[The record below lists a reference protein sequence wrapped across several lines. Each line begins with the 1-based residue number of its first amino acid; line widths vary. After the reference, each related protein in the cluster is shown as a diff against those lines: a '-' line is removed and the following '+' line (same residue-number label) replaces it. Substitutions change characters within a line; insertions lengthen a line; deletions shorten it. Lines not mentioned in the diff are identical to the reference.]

1 MFKRENSKFP
11 PDCNTPGGRLISN
24 IIWKEF
30 IPNSRHSAI
39 SNTVMWLPWLAN
51 QNAFRNNG
59 DPKETHACS
68 ATSNTDYS
76 AFRLIGRF
84 HNALQSFNCKLKDII
99 IIVVLIM
106 KQDKETR
113 RSPRRST
120 KCNHTEPI
128 CDFPHVYLYKKK
140 SSISKFPTTNSAYRC
155 VSFILF
161 HSVCGFSYVRIQS
174 KPHKYTSYSIDLNC
188 LRIGTKDRKNNS
200 EQAAIQEA
208 ETLQQLILND
218 TGNVCTI
225 RSVHE
230 RTCQSVLMKEGEK
243 LPQKRRETS
252 NYSKTAEIVRQ
263 KRKNSILQRIRLN
276 FVMNL

>member
-1 MFKRENSKFP
+1 MTSVERFSKCLRRPWPSGKF
-11 PDCNTPGGRLISN
+11 ISFV
-24 IIWKEF
+24 W
-30 IPNSRHSAI
+30 S
-39 SNTVMWLPWLAN
+39 L
-51 QNAFRNNG
+51 
-59 DPKETHACS
+59 S
-68 ATSNTDYS
+68 ATSENKYWSRAEQVYESPYAENQDESKFKKY
-76 AFRLIGRF
+76 RF
-84 HNALQSFNCKLKDII
+84 NYL
-99 IIVVLIM
+99 
-106 KQDKETR
+106 R

-120 KCNHTEPI
+120 KCYHTEPI

-161 HSVCGFSYVRIQS
+161 HSVCGFSYVHIQS
-174 KPHKYTSYSIDLNC
+174 KPHKYTSHSIDLNC
-188 LRIGTKDRKNNS
+188 LQIGTKDRYNNS

-243 LPQKRRETS
+243 LPQ
-252 NYSKTAEIVRQ
+252 
-263 KRKNSILQRIRLN
+263 
-276 FVMNL
+276 